1 MAAFKKNL
9 LYFTKSHTYILLGLL
24 IILSYLIV
32 NALSLENN
40 IIFIEGVMLSLIIV
54 VTILFKIF
62 YHKKPFNGNEILI
75 YIILLGLIM
84 RIGYMLYTPCT
95 VRSHDFGN
103 FNMNLSGHDAYLL
116 TIIKENH
123 LPLSNE
129 NQYYHQPFYY
139 IVSSIFSIIINKILG
154 RTADFYLVDAAKVVS
169 CFASCAVIIIASKIC
184 DAVEMKKKYKIVTMC
199 IVSFLP
205 NFYLLAGRVNN
216 DSLVIFF
223 MTCAILYTIY
233 WLKNQSWKNTILLAL
248 IYGFGM
254 MTKVSIGVYALFTG
268 VVMINV
274 LTMKFQ
280 EKSFKDLLLKFG
292 VFGLISFP
300 LGLWYA
306 IRNHIMFN
314 QSISYVPKL
323 SETSDIYCGNYSF
336 FQRFVFPSISN
347 LLSSPYAHPFED
359 YNYPAY
365 LIKTSVFG
373 EFTFNQQG
381 FIPTLLLFTNLM
393 LVILSVIAF
402 IYIIFF
408 SNRNDEIRYILTGL
422 WILVYISSIKFN
434 LSYPFGCTMDFRYI
448 VPTAI
453 LGAIFIGAVYEEL
466 MEKSFESQSLL
477 STFKEFYINTT
488 KASVILFSIFSI
500 LMYCTITI

>member
-1 MAAFKKNL
+1 MVAFKKNL
-9 LYFTKSHTYILLGLL
+9 LYFTKNHIYILFGLI

-32 NALSLENN
+32 NALSLESN
-40 IIFIEGVMLSLIIV
+40 IILIEGIMLSLIIV
-54 VTILFKIF
+54 VTVCFKVF
-62 YHKKPFNGNEILI
+62 YHKKYFNGNEILI
-75 YIILLGLIM
+75 YIIILGLIM

-103 FNMNLSGHDAYLL
+103 FNMNLCGHDGYLL
-116 TIIKENH
+116 TVIKEKH

-154 RTADFYLVDAAKVVS
+154 RTTDFYLVDAAKVVS
-169 CFASCAVIIIASKIC
+169 CFASCAVIIITNKIC
-184 DAVEMKKKYKIVTMC
+184 DAVEMKKKYRNIVVA

-205 NFYLLAGRVNN
+205 SFYLLAGRVNN

-223 MTCAILYTIY
+223 MTCSILYTIY

-254 MTKVSIGVYALFTG
+254 MTKVSFGVYALFTG
-268 VVMINV
+268 VIMINV
-274 LTMKFQ
+274 LAMKFH
-280 EKSFKDLLLKFG
+280 EKSFKGLLLKFG
-292 VFGLISFP
+292 VFGFISFP
-300 LGLWYA
+300 LGLWYS
-306 IRNHIMFN
+306 IRNYIMFN
-314 QSISYVPKL
+314 QPISYVPKL
-323 SETSDIYCGNYSF
+323 SETSDIYCGNYPF
-336 FQRFVFPSISN
+336 FQRFVFPSFSN

-381 FIPTLLLFTNLM
+381 FIPTILLFTNLV

-402 IYIIFF
+402 LYIIFL
-408 SNRNDEIRYILTGL
+408 SNRNDEIRYMLTGL
-422 WILVYISSIKFN
+422 WALVYISSIKFN

-453 LGAIFIGAVYEEL
+453 LGAIFIGSVYEEL

-477 STFKEFYINTT
+477 ITFKELYIKIT
-488 KASVILFSIFSI
+488 KASVILFGIFSI